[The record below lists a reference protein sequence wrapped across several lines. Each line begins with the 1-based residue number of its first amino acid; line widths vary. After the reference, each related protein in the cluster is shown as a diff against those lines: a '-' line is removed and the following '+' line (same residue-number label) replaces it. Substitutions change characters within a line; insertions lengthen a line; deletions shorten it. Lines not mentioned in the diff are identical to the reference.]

1 MTIEKKITVAD
12 AYRVGDAVRHARLGL
27 GEVVAAGDGKVVVR
41 FEEGEKTLLLEAAPL
56 TKVGHDDAQNEKVTA
71 GRNNRKRP
79 KGYAPW
85 RPQTKTR
92 IILEQVDEILCEY
105 RAYLPLTVRQIF
117 YRLVGR
123 FDYPKTEQ
131 AYERVG
137 NYLVRARRARLI
149 PFDHIR
155 DDSASVMDH
164 LHFDGEE
171 DFYRYVNQL
180 GREYK
185 QDKLAGQKV
194 SIRLHCEAEG
204 MMPQIYSA
212 LEPYSVPVYSC
223 SGFDS
228 LTARR
233 QLAKWFHDTYV
244 YFGKVPV
251 MLHLG
256 DYDPDG
262 ESIFDSLIEDVVGFL
277 EIDAPHLLRAY
288 DRSLL
293 FKRVALTEWQVRRYD
308 LPTAP
313 PKETSSRTKN
323 WTGNATCQLEA
334 LPPNTLRR
342 IVVDTVEGYIDAEA
356 LEEAREKEVTARRN
370 IAGALP
376 PVRSEG
382 GS

>member
-1 MTIEKKITVAD
+1 MTIEKKVTVVG
-12 AYRVGDAVRHARLGL
+12 AYRVGDTVRHARLGL

-41 FEEGEKTLLLEAAPL
+41 FEEGEKTLLLGAAPL
-56 TKVGHDDAQNEKVTA
+56 TKVGHDDAQNEKVTP

-92 IILEQVDEILCEY
+92 IILEQVDEILREY
-105 RAYLPLTVRQIF
+105 RAYLLLTVRQIF

-194 SIRLHCEAEG
+194 SIRLHCEVKA
-204 MMPQIYSA
+204 
-212 LEPYSVPVYSC
+212 
-223 SGFDS
+223 
-228 LTARR
+228 
-233 QLAKWFHDTYV
+233 
-244 YFGKVPV
+244 
-251 MLHLG
+251 
-256 DYDPDG
+256 
-262 ESIFDSLIEDVVGFL
+262 
-277 EIDAPHLLRAY
+277 
-288 DRSLL
+288 
-293 FKRVALTEWQVRRYD
+293 
-308 LPTAP
+308 
-313 PKETSSRTKN
+313 
-323 WTGNATCQLEA
+323 
-334 LPPNTLRR
+334 
-342 IVVDTVEGYIDAEA
+342 
-356 LEEAREKEVTARRN
+356 
-370 IAGALP
+370 
-376 PVRSEG
+376 
-382 GS
+382 